1 MIEVFAYIAKLYI
14 GLALISYLMMK
25 FRFWDECVG
34 WGCFLKCLYRFLSIL
49 IVILF
54 IAVKLKALDVFF
66 IFSIF
71 LLIAGVD
78 FFLASK
84 KARMKINF
92 FKVGINQKIYDFL
105 DGIINVKF
113 KSVSL
118 RLNFKIFTFIL
129 IFSLGLFLWMQM
141 AIQSR
146 SLFTIEQHSNLV
158 KITSMLMNNYGYGI
172 ENFGV
177 NSLCAF
183 FSMILGVNQYVVLHL
198 FGAFNFAI
206 LIAGV
211 SFLTYKLSND
221 FFSVILSVS
230 FFSFIVPILNF
241 VSNPIEGS
249 SFLLGLGWL
258 LMVIG
263 FWGDVGII
271 QKILG
276 LIVAFFVDIFV
287 GFTTATLV
295 VLSELFK
302 KFFESFRSDRVG
314 AFKFILFVIFILL
327 FLLGL
332 EVYSR
337 LSPEFGIKIYT
348 LLSNSEVIAYSFD
361 FLNVFILFIALT
373 LLVEVFLWAK
383 GEVESF
389 KVFYGI
395 FLCLLLIFT
404 LASEK
409 GLLSFLSFE
418 LFYPI
423 TLISSF
429 VWLAYIIRKIFG
441 RKKIFHD
448 VFVVCVTVLLILNA
462 FLHGG
467 SKVESRIEPDE
478 IVQVIQ
484 KIQKESLPF
493 SFAIVSHRGSK
504 AMVENWAWFMDWD
517 YFVKIY
523 ILIKDIEK
531 VYDVVYVIVPRQSSI
546 DKIHPSFLPRID
558 NLEFMLDSACLNYK
572 YGSSQIYFD
581 GRDIKVYKL
590 TKLKSD

>member
-1 MIEVFAYIAKLYI
+1 LIINIIQRFKMIEVFAYIAKLYI

-129 IFSLGLFLWMQM
+129 VFSLGLFLWMQM

-314 AFKFILFVIFILL
+314 AFIFILFVIFILL
-327 FLLGL
+327 FLL
-332 EVYSR
+332 
-337 LSPEFGIKIYT
+337 
-348 LLSNSEVIAYSFD
+348 
-361 FLNVFILFIALT
+361 
-373 LLVEVFLWAK
+373 
-383 GEVESF
+383 
-389 KVFYGI
+389 
-395 FLCLLLIFT
+395 
-404 LASEK
+404 
-409 GLLSFLSFE
+409 
-418 LFYPI
+418 
-423 TLISSF
+423 
-429 VWLAYIIRKIFG
+429 
-441 RKKIFHD
+441 
-448 VFVVCVTVLLILNA
+448 
-462 FLHGG
+462 
-467 SKVESRIEPDE
+467 
-478 IVQVIQ
+478 
-484 KIQKESLPF
+484 
-493 SFAIVSHRGSK
+493 
-504 AMVENWAWFMDWD
+504 
-517 YFVKIY
+517 
-523 ILIKDIEK
+523 
-531 VYDVVYVIVPRQSSI
+531 
-546 DKIHPSFLPRID
+546 
-558 NLEFMLDSACLNYK
+558 
-572 YGSSQIYFD
+572 
-581 GRDIKVYKL
+581 
-590 TKLKSD
+590 

>member
-129 IFSLGLFLWMQM
+129 IFSLGLFLWMQV

-373 LLVEVFLWAK
+373 LLVEVFLDRK
-383 GEVESF
+383 STR
-389 KVFYGI
+389 
-395 FLCLLLIFT
+395 LN
-404 LASEK
+404 
-409 GLLSFLSFE
+409 
-418 LFYPI
+418 
-423 TLISSF
+423 SSH
-429 VWLAYIIRKIFG
+429 VR
-441 RKKIFHD
+441 
-448 VFVVCVTVLLILNA
+448 T
-462 FLHGG
+462 
-467 SKVESRIEPDE
+467 
-478 IVQVIQ
+478 
-484 KIQKESLPF
+484 
-493 SFAIVSHRGSK
+493 
-504 AMVENWAWFMDWD
+504 
-517 YFVKIY
+517 
-523 ILIKDIEK
+523 
-531 VYDVVYVIVPRQSSI
+531 
-546 DKIHPSFLPRID
+546 
-558 NLEFMLDSACLNYK
+558 
-572 YGSSQIYFD
+572 
-581 GRDIKVYKL
+581 
-590 TKLKSD
+590 